1 MSWILSNILKIWKL
15 TWHGPCLQEIRV
27 EGEAE
32 EGVTMI
38 WKVQYS
44 AQIKKEIQE
53 NLTLPFLSWCL
64 KVNKMV
70 GLSYDYWARFHGG
83 LFFSFLVAS
92 SLRELKCTRQKK
104 PESQVKGWITS
115 CREWRRPWRQEFNVV
130 ITHSLCDAE
139 CLSVLVCKMGRELL
153 YFSSQFKVETE

>member
-38 WKVQYS
+38 WKVQCS
-44 AQIKKEIQE
+44 AQIKKESQQ
-53 NLTLPFLSWCL
+53 NLTLPLLSWCL

-83 LFFSFLVAS
+83 LFVFFSGCLLLEGTEMHMAEKAWES
-92 SLRELKCTRQKK
+92 S
-104 PESQVKGWITS
+104 KGLDYIWQRVEEALMS
-115 CREWRRPWRQEFNVV
+115 RVQCGH
-130 ITHSLCDAE
+130 HSL
-139 CLSVLVCKMGRELL
+139 SVRHWV
-153 YFSSQFKVETE
+153 SQCPRL